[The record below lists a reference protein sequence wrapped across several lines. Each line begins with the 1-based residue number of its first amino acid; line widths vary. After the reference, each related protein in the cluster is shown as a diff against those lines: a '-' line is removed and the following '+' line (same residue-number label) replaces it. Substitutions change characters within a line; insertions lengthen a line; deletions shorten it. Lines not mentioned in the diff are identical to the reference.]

1 LINAPVYVR
10 PKDLK
15 RVPAPGK
22 PLKEKDFETFV
33 LRMSQEIA
41 RLLDLK
47 KRYAR

>member
-1 LINAPVYVR
+1 MPRSMFV
-10 PKDLK
+10 PKGLK

-22 PLKEKDFETFV
+22 PLKENDFETFV